1 MSNSSLLKPSVFNIP
16 PEFSFLDV
24 LAKELLRRHGA
35 SQQELGSVT
44 ILTTTRR
51 AARALQN
58 AFLRETAGRP
68 LILPRMR
75 PIGDV
80 EEDELL
86 LEGEPGVGGAGET
99 VLTLPPAID
108 TLRRQLLLSRLIQAR
123 SGDREGIAQAASL
136 AKELARLLDQ
146 VHTEGLDLA
155 DLKHL
160 VPAEYA
166 EHWQITLEFLEI
178 LSRAWPLILEE
189 EGCIDPSRR
198 RDLLLRAQALH
209 WKENP
214 IEDPVYAVGSTG
226 SIPATAELLK
236 TVAGLPNGTVILPG
250 LDRHLD
256 DVAWEAVLEDPT
268 HAQHGL
274 ARLLKSLRLHRE
286 DIEDLSM
293 EEARSSSS
301 GRAAFLS
308 QALRPAMTTDRWQT
322 AAPPSDNAIAR
333 VQRLDCLDPQA
344 EAQTIALLLREAL
357 ETKDKTAVLITPDR
371 DLSRRVAA
379 ELLRW
384 DIEVDDSAGTS
395 LDQSPPGVFLR
406 LVANLFAE
414 NASPIA
420 LLALLK
426 HPFSSMGHAPEQ
438 FRRHVRALEKTILR
452 GPAPAAGFDGLV
464 RTLDAVSEART
475 DVDYS
480 ELQIWLKILAELATP
495 VEALSNQTEIG
506 LKPFLTE
513 FIRFSEQLSVS
524 EEGKSAR
531 LWEGVFGEAAAGFV
545 SELLRASD
553 VIEGFSASAWPE
565 LLDILM
571 TGRMVRRPY
580 GGHPRLQIW
589 GPIEGRLQRADLVV
603 MGGLND
609 GVWPPDAGNDPW
621 MSRPMRQEFKLPLPE
636 QRLGLSAHD
645 FQQAFCSSQV
655 VLTRAEKVEGTPTV
669 PSRWLLR
676 LETLLKK
683 FGLNMVGEAA
693 NTAIT
698 WQSQLDQPKEYKP
711 VAPPRPTPPVSARPR
726 QLSVTRIEKWL
737 KDPYSI
743 FAESILNLRPLA
755 DIAEDPGAADR
766 GNFIHEALERFI
778 LAYPREFPQDPR
790 GRLLEIGEEA
800 FGDVLNYP
808 AVWAFW
814 WPRFERIA
822 DWFIEFERIRRTS
835 YSSLAV
841 EAKGKITIAAPHDN
855 FVLSGTADRIDR
867 REDGSLAILDYKT
880 GVLPSVREV
889 ETGMAPQLALE
900 ASMILHKGFAGLP
913 AGPVSELS
921 YIRLSGGDPP
931 GFLRPAGKDIPAEE
945 LAEAAYEGL
954 QRLIVMFDKQATPY
968 LSLPR
973 PDIPGRFNDYEHLA
987 RVKEWSDGEV
997 PE

>member
-1 MSNSSLLKPSVFNIP
+1 MSNSSLLKSNVFSIP

-35 SQQELGSVT
+35 TQQALGSVT

-58 AFLRETAGRP
+58 AFLRETEGRP

-86 LEGEPGVGGAGET
+86 LEGELGVGGAGET

-108 TLRRQLLLSRLIQAR
+108 PLRRQLLLSRLIQVR
-123 SGDREGIAQAASL
+123 SSGQDSVSQAASL
-136 AKELARLLDQ
+136 ARELAHLLDQ

-155 DLKHL
+155 NLQHL

-178 LSRAWPLILEE
+178 LSRNWPLILEE
-189 EGCIDPSRR
+189 EGCIDPARR

-209 WKENP
+209 WQDNP
-214 IEDPVYAVGSTG
+214 IQSPVYAVGSTG

-236 TVAGLPNGTVILPG
+236 TVAGLPHGTVILPG

-256 DVAWEAVLEDPT
+256 DAAWGAVLEDPS

-274 ARLLKSLRLHRE
+274 ARLLKFLRLSRDDVE
-286 DIEDLSM
+286 DIKV
-293 EEARSSSS
+293 EEARSCPS
-301 GRAAFLS
+301 GRPALLS
-308 QALRPAMTTDRWQT
+308 QALMPAITTDQWQT
-322 AAPPSDNAIAR
+322 AARPADDAVAK

-357 ETKDKTAVLITPDR
+357 ETKDRTAVLITPDR

-406 LVANLFAE
+406 LAASLFTE
-414 NASPIA
+414 DVSPIS

-426 HPFSSMGHAPEQ
+426 HPFSAMNHAPEV
-438 FRRHVRALEKTILR
+438 FRRHVRALEKAILR
-452 GPAPAAGFDGLV
+452 GPAPASGFDGLL
-464 RTLDAVSEART
+464 RALETVSKRRP

-480 ELQIWLKILAELATP
+480 ELQLWLKALADLAAP
-495 VEALSNQTEIG
+495 VEAMSHRPEIG
-506 LKPFLTE
+506 LKEFLAD
-513 FIRFSEQLSVS
+513 FIQFSETLSTP
-524 EEGKSAR
+524 EGMDGSQ

-553 VIEGFSASAWPE
+553 VIDGFSVSAWPE

-589 GPIEGRLQRADLVV
+589 GPIEGRLQRADLVIL
-603 MGGLND
+603 GGLNE
-609 GVWPPDAGNDPW
+609 GTWPPDAGSDPW
-621 MSRPMRQEFKLPLPE
+621 MSRPMRKEFQLPLPE

-645 FQQAFCSSQV
+645 FQQAFCAENV

-676 LETLLKK
+676 LETLLRK
-683 FGLNMVGEAA
+683 FDMNMASGAEK
-693 NTAIT
+693 TAII
-698 WQSQLDQPKEYKP
+698 WQHLLDRPTEVSP

-743 FAESILNLRPLA
+743 FVESILKLRPLA
-755 DIAEDPGAADR
+755 EIAEDPGAADR
-766 GNFIHEALERFI
+766 GNFIHDALEKFI
-778 LAYPREFPQDPR
+778 TTYPNDLPADPR
-790 GRLLEIGEEA
+790 SRLLEFGEDA
-800 FGDVLNYP
+800 FGDVLTYP

-814 WPRFERIA
+814 WPRFERIT
-822 DWFIEFERIRRTS
+822 DWFIEFERIRRNS
-835 YSSLAV
+835 YVSLAV
-841 EAKGKITIAAPHDN
+841 EAKGKITISSPHDN
-855 FVLSGTADRIDR
+855 FVLTGTADRIDQ
-867 REDGSLAILDYKT
+867 REDGGLAVLDYKT
-880 GVLPSVREV
+880 GVLPSIREV

-900 ASMILHKGFAGLP
+900 ACMIQKHGFAGLP

-931 GFLRPAGKDIPAEE
+931 GFLRSAGKSVPVDE

-954 QRLIVMFDKQATPY
+954 QRLIVLFDKQATPY

-997 PE
+997 SE

>member
-1 MSNSSLLKPSVFNIP
+1 MSNSSLLKSRVFSIP

-35 SQQELGSVT
+35 SQTELGSVT

-58 AFLRETAGRP
+58 AFLRETEGRP

-86 LEGEPGVGGAGET
+86 LEGELGVSGAGET

-108 TLRRQLLLSRLIQAR
+108 PLRRQLLLSRLIQAR
-123 SGDREGIAQAASL
+123 TGDQGGVAQAAGL

-178 LSRAWPLILEE
+178 LSRNWPLILEE
-189 EGCIDPSRR
+189 EGSIDPARR

-209 WKENP
+209 WQQNP
-214 IEDPVYAVGSTG
+214 IESPVYAVGSTG

-236 TVAGLPNGTVILPG
+236 TVAGLPKGTVILPG

-256 DVAWEAVLEDPT
+256 EAAWEAVQQDPS

-274 ARLLKSLRLHRE
+274 ARLLQTLRLSRE
-286 DIEDLSM
+286 DVKDLSV
-293 EEARSSSS
+293 EEARSCPS
-301 GRAAFLS
+301 GRPALMS
-308 QALRPAMTTDRWQT
+308 QALQPAVTTEQWQS
-322 AAPPSDNAIAR
+322 ALPPSGDSVAG

-357 ETKDKTAVLITPDR
+357 EKKDKTAVLITPDR

-379 ELLRW
+379 EMLRW
-384 DIEVDDSAGTS
+384 GIEVDDSAGTS

-406 LVANLFAE
+406 LAAIMFAE
-414 NASPIA
+414 NVSPIS

-426 HPFSSMGHAPEQ
+426 HPFSSMGQAPDQ
-438 FRRHVRALEKTILR
+438 FRRKVRALEKAVLR
-452 GPAPAAGFDGLV
+452 GPAPAPGFDGLV
-464 RTLDAVSEART
+464 RAMENVTETRKD
-475 DVDYS
+475 DHYD
-480 ELQIWLKILAELATP
+480 ELLSWLKTLAEAAAP
-495 VEALSNQTEIG
+495 VEALFRRPDVSLSEFLNGFIGFTEELSMAEG
-506 LKPFLTE
+506 RTG
-513 FIRFSEQLSVS
+513 SQL
-524 EEGKSAR
+524 
-531 LWEGVFGEAAAGFV
+531 WDGVYGEAAAGFV
-545 SELLRASD
+545 SELLRAAD
-553 VIEGFSASAWPE
+553 VIDGFSAKAWPE

-571 TGRMVRRPY
+571 IGRMVRRPY

-589 GPIEGRLQRADLVV
+589 GPIEGRLQRADLVIL
-603 MGGLND
+603 GGLNE
-609 GVWPPDAGNDPW
+609 GVWPPDAGSDPW
-621 MSRPMRQEFKLPLPE
+621 MSRPMRKDFQLPLPE

-645 FQQAFCSSQV
+645 FQQAFCARNV

-676 LETLLKK
+676 LETLLRK
-683 FGLNMVGEAA
+683 FDQKINESADKTAVG
-693 NTAIT
+693 
-698 WQSQLDQPKEYKP
+698 WQSRLDQPAE
-711 VAPPRPTPPVSARPR
+711 VRAAQPPRPTPPVAARPR
-726 QLSVTRIEKWL
+726 HLSVTRIEKWL

-743 FAESILNLRPLA
+743 FAESILKLKPLA

-766 GNFIHEALERFI
+766 GNFIHAALERFI
-778 LAYPREFPQDPR
+778 STYPDGLPADAQ
-790 GRLLEIGEEA
+790 GRLLEFGEEA
-800 FGDVLNYP
+800 FGDVLTYP

-814 WPRFERIA
+814 WPRFERIVG
-822 DWFIEFERIRRTS
+822 WFIEFEENRRQNFKP
-835 YSSLAV
+835 LLV
-841 EAKGKITIAAPHDN
+841 EAKGQITLAAPHDR
-855 FVLSGTADRIDR
+855 FVLTGTADRIDL
-867 REDGSLAILDYKT
+867 REDGSLAVLDYKT
-880 GVLPSVREV
+880 GILPSIKEV
-889 ETGMAPQLALE
+889 ESGMAPQLALE
-900 ASMILHKGFAGLP
+900 ASMIRHGGFSGLKE
-913 AGPVSELS
+913 GSVSELS

-931 GFLRPAGKDIPAEE
+931 GMLRPASKDIAAEE
-945 LAEAAYEGL
+945 LAETAYEGL
-954 QRLIVMFDKQATPY
+954 KRLVALFDKQATPY

-973 PDIPGRFNDYEHLA
+973 PDIPGRFNEYEHLA

-997 PE
+997 SE